1 MEIADIQ
8 AKSKKKQ
15 KISCETDQIFQE
27 EEIRQPTMKSIYDDK
42 RYLEI
47 DSQPSDGEIKV
58 KLFLPPYDVSEVQ
71 QGINREY
78 QINISKKDQI
88 KMKKLLSEN

>member
-1 MEIADIQ
+1 
-8 AKSKKKQ
+8 
-15 KISCETDQIFQE
+15 
-27 EEIRQPTMKSIYDDK
+27 MKSIYDEK

-47 DSQPSDGEIKV
+47 DSQESDGEIKV

-78 QINISKKDQI
+78 QLNISKNDQI
-88 KMKKLLSEN
+88 KMKKLLS